1 MKAPGKPDVQNDL
14 ERSLAMRD
22 YTPAQLGEWAHSLF
36 QYPRISNLL
45 NRRATPLMLPG
56 SLKAAFTPKEMRHFQ
71 DGGNDV
77 RAFWE
82 LADLSDAVL
91 VRIPYLRRNNLESHD
106 QQPRLFDL
114 SMAVSHMADNDAT
127 VFETNPANLVNL
139 HGDSLSEDART
150 EELKRFITFRL
161 FKACNP
167 AAAHILEIPG
177 YLPDEDLATLQM
189 FTEAIKAADC
199 GHISN
204 FERPQLGHALQSGIA
219 RSKAPYPTKPSII
232 VSDTLGP
239 NGSPIT
245 VHSAPG
251 VKVTLRE
258 LSDANE
264 ESNTRTMP
272 IMQTNTFLVRPMFEA
287 Q

>member
-1 MKAPGKPDVQNDL
+1 MKAPGKPEGQNDL
-14 ERSLAMRD
+14 ERNLTMSD
-22 YTPAQLGEWAHSLF
+22 YNPAQVGEWARRLF

-45 NRRATPLMLPG
+45 NNRATPIMLPG
-56 SLKAAFTPKEMRHFQ
+56 SLKAAFTPKEMRRFQ

-82 LADLSDAVL
+82 LADLSDAVYT
-91 VRIPYLRRNNLESHD
+91 RTPYLARNKMTSID

-114 SMAVSHMADNDAT
+114 SMAVSHMADYDHT

-161 FKACNP
+161 FKACDP

-177 YLPDEDLATLQM
+177 ELPDDDLATLKA
-189 FTEAIKAADC
+189 FLAEIKAAGM
-199 GHISN
+199 GHISE

-219 RSKAPYPTKPSII
+219 RSKAPYPTKPSMI

-239 NGSPIT
+239 KGSPIT

-258 LSDANE
+258 LLDAE
-264 ESNTRTMP
+264 TDTAIMP
-272 IMQTNTFLVRPMFEA
+272 TNTFLVRPMFEA

>member
-14 ERSLAMRD
+14 ERNIAMGD
-22 YTPAQLGEWAHSLF
+22 YTPAQLGEWAQRIFH
-36 QYPRISNLL
+36 YPRISNLL
-45 NRRATPLMLPG
+45 NRRATPIMLPG
-56 SLKAAFTPKEMRHFQ
+56 SLKAAFTPKEIRRFQ

-91 VRIPYLRRNNLESHD
+91 MRIPYLSRNNLASPD
-106 QQPRLFDL
+106 QQSRIFDL
-114 SMAVSHMADNDAT
+114 SMSVSHVADNDGT
-127 VFETNPANLVNL
+127 VFEANPANLVNL
-139 HGDSLSEDART
+139 HGDSFSEDEITAK
-150 EELKRFITFRL
+150 LKHFITFRL
-161 FKACNP
+161 TQACNST
-167 AAAHILEIPG
+167 AAHILEIPG
-177 YLPDEDLATLQM
+177 DLPDEDLDTLKD
-189 FTEAIKAADC
+189 FLAEIKEAGM

-219 RSKAPYPTKPSII
+219 RSKAPYPSKPSMI

-239 NGSPIT
+239 NRSPIT

-251 VKVTLRE
+251 TKVTLRE
-258 LSDANE
+258 LSDANV
-264 ESNTRTMP
+264 ESDTEIMP
-272 IMQTNTFLVRPMFEA
+272 TNTFLVRPMFEA